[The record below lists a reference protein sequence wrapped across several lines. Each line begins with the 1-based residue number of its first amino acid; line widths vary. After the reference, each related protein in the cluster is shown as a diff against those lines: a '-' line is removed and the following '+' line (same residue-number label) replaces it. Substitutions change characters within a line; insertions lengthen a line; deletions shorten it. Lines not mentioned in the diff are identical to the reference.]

1 GDVHVLL
8 EEDLDHAVAAQ
19 RLRFDVLD
27 VADLRG
33 QVALIEVDD
42 PPGHVVRRKPVVGP
56 DHADDRDVD
65 VGEDVDRGAPRGE
78 HAEDGDEQGEDDKGV
93 GPPQGD
99 LYDPHVSRLPG

>member
-1 GDVHVLL
+1 MPGGSSLSTVCDAAVTCASAAAMVHVLL
-8 EEDLDHAVAAQ
+8 KEALDHAIAAQ

-42 PPGHVVRRKPVVGP
+42 APGHVVRRKPVVGP

-78 HAEDGDEQGEDDKGV
+78 HAEDGDDQ
-93 GPPQGD
+93 
-99 LYDPHVSRLPG
+99 